1 MNEELFKIGMKKDR
15 GLKRKDKPNQDSIKV
30 VLPPAQSVK
39 PPLLI
44 LSDGMGGY
52 GGGEIASD
60 TTVRTIE
67 ATYLSTPDQA
77 MTIEELM
84 TLCINDALGE
94 LRKIGATDEKLSW
107 MGCTVVMAAL
117 YPDKLVIANVGDS
130 RAYQI
135 SGAGD
140 ITQISYDHSFVA
152 EQLRH
157 GLITEE
163 EAQNHPR
170 KNVLSMSLSAR
181 REGIS
186 PYVASFPWEAGDS
199 VLLCSDGLWGPV
211 SEDQIESVV
220 SELSPQAATEKLIQK
235 ANENKGP
242 DNISIIIAKYHQA
255 ASDPSD
261 MTIAP
266 ESASLSVEPE
276 KAQDAQPRRRP
287 IWVILGVVVL
297 ALIAFLTS
305 WKIETD
311 RRTATATA
319 EAMATATERAN
330 AKLTATANAEVVE
343 ATFEAA
349 MTEAAIVRTKAAI
362 AEVATSQ
369 AVVALRVAMTEVAI
383 AIVRTETAI
392 AEKATSQAATAHA
405 AIRETAR
412 VNATA
417 TAEAEQAANATE
429 MANMTATAVS
439 MRATDARYT
448 ITAVFRQAYANAT
461 ATALAQ
467 PTATLTPTV
476 TPTPAAT
483 PTETQT
489 DVPTITPV
497 EPGSGTANEEG
508 SPESPA
514 P

>member
-30 VLPPAQSVK
+30 VLPPTQSIK

-163 EAQNHPR
+163 EAKNHPR

-186 PYVASFPWEAGDS
+186 PYVASIPWEAGDS

-211 SEDQIESVV
+211 PEAEIESIVN
-220 SELSPQAATEKLIQK
+220 ELAPQAATEKLIQK
-235 ANENKGP
+235 ANANKGP
-242 DNISIIIAKYHQA
+242 DNISVIIAKYYEP
-255 ASDPSD
+255 ASVPSD
-261 MTIAP
+261 TTIAP
-266 ESASLSVEPE
+266 EGASLSIEPE
-276 KAQDAQPRRRP
+276 KGQDEPPRRRP
-287 IWVILGVVVL
+287 VWVILGVAVL
-297 ALIAFLTS
+297 ALIAVLTS
-305 WKIETD
+305 LKIETN
-311 RRTATATA
+311 RRESA
-319 EAMATATERAN
+319 
-330 AKLTATANAEVVE
+330 
-343 ATFEAA
+343 
-349 MTEAAIVRTKAAI
+349 
-362 AEVATSQ
+362 
-369 AVVALRVAMTEVAI
+369 
-383 AIVRTETAI
+383 
-392 AEKATSQAATAHA
+392 
-405 AIRETAR
+405 
-412 VNATA
+412 NATA
-417 TAEAEQAANATE
+417 TAEAITVLKTRTEAENRAATATEEAIAAQATFYSAMVTETARVRTMTMIAEQTISAQLTATFAAETQESAMRATEARRTVDAVFERAYANATATAE
-429 MANMTATAVS
+429 VMARATEVRGTVDAMFERAYANATATAEV
-439 MRATDARYT
+439 
-448 ITAVFRQAYANAT
+448 RQAAT

-476 TPTPAAT
+476 TP
-483 PTETQT
+483 
-489 DVPTITPV
+489 
-497 EPGSGTANEEG
+497 
-508 SPESPA
+508 A